1 MNQRRQNHPNS
12 LLNEYRKRRDPERT
26 SEPFGGIRL
35 GGSRLFVV
43 QKHAARSLHYDL
55 RLEIEGVLKSWAIS
69 KGPSGQPEEKRLAVQ
84 VEDHPIEYADFE
96 GVIPAGNYGAGP
108 IIVWDRGWYR
118 SDGDD
123 PVEQLAKGKLEVE
136 FFGFKLRGR
145 WMLIKLSRKEREWL
159 LFKKAD
165 AYSFEEELTERYPQ
179 SILSGLTVEELRD
192 ASTKLSA
199 LHSQLD
205 SVKAE
210 QGVVLP
216 RRQQFMLA
224 SAGERPFSSKEWLFE
239 FKYDGVRVLAS
250 RSGKDVELY
259 GRSGQPI
266 TTRYPEVAR
275 ALRALP
281 VKQFVLDGEIVAL
294 DESGRP
300 SFQRLQQRMHLTNTF
315 DIERA
320 RATVPVNGIFF
331 DCLALEGRDLRSL
344 PLVERKECLKLLIP
358 ARGVVQYCDHILEH
372 GEALFEVSSEQRLE
386 GIIAKRVDSTYTA
399 GRSKA
404 WIKLKCQRRQEF
416 VIGGY
421 TQPKGSREYF
431 GSLHLGLYEGDRLVY
446 VSKVG
451 TGFNQK
457 ILKTLWT
464 KFESISRDTSPF
476 EVRSPTGRD
485 NRWLEPMLVCEVSFT
500 EWTKDGGI
508 RHPTFLGLRDDK
520 QPKDCWREQPMK
532 IQALPPSRER
542 PKFTITNPSKVFW
555 PAEGYTKSDLIA
567 YYESV
572 APLLLPYLKDRPLVL
587 TRYPDGIEGKSFF
600 QRDAPEFVPA
610 WVNTE
615 RIYSKDSDR
624 EIDYFIV
631 NDLDTLRYVSNLG
644 TIPLHLW
651 SSRLGS
657 LDRPDWLILDLD
669 PKGAPMSDVVKVAR
683 TLHHILEELELP
695 SYVKTSGAT
704 GLHVVVPLGARYS
717 HEEARTYGRLLALLG
732 MELEPDLAT
741 IARPLHARGGKVY
754 IDFVQNGHG
763 RTVVAPFSIRP
774 LPCAPVS
781 CPLSWSE
788 VTARLDPTRFTIKTA
803 LRRFERRG
811 DPLAPVLG
819 GAIDMAATL
828 PRIEHWLGTSG
839 KKKQKSKGR

>member
-259 GRSGQPI
+259 GRSGQSI

-281 VKQFVLDGEIVAL
+281 VEQFVLDGEIVAL

-300 SFQRLQQRMHLTNTF
+300 SFQRLQKRMHLTNTF

-695 SYVKTSGAT
+695 NYVKTSGAT

-839 KKKQKSKGR
+839 KKKQISKDR